1 MAYFHRLKQ
10 LIRTLVIDLQAFQ
23 NLESFLVAILTVV
36 GVPKASNSG
45 GHPTD
50 GGHRLGGQAC
60 YSSSHLKK
68 KCLSFFI

>member
-1 MAYFHRLKQ
+1 
-10 LIRTLVIDLQAFQ
+10 
-23 NLESFLVAILTVV
+23 VAILTVV